1 MILSTYLDAVY
12 NSGGVPGLPGSIDDE
27 IDPRNMVVLSI
38 RATRGHFSSNFPYKL
53 GRHGSPRAQNLG
65 IPSHRPQEAFT
76 HPPGL
81 PG

>member
-12 NSGGVPGLPGSIDDE
+12 NSGGVPGLPGTIDDE
-27 IDPRNMVVLSI
+27 IDPQNIIFKNI
-38 RATRGHFSSNFPYKL
+38 RATRGHFSSNFRYKR
-53 GRHGSPRAQNLG
+53 GRHGSPRAQNLC
-65 IPSHRPQEAFT
+65 IPSHSAQEAFK